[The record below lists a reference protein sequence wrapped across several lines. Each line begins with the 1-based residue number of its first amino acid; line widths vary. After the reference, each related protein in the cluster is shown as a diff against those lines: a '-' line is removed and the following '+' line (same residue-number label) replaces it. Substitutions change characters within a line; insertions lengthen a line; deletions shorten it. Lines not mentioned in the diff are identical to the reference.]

1 MPSECRGGPLRPPVR
16 RQGCGWNAR
25 TRNAQLRTQ
34 NSERRTLWRTT
45 ASIRSV
51 GSIAAEAHP
60 GRKKGG
66 RGGSFP
72 SPKGEEDPVEG
83 CSDVVVRPHNHNYH
97 RFLCRMVFA
106 CDHRV
111 KPCGRNCEDLPVS
124 ERDPRSGVAGSP
136 EPVCRWSGSARWW
149 RRRCA
154 SSDRTAG
161 GRRGP
166 PPATE
171 GGVHAAPTRG
181 EMRGHDARPP
191 FSASGKSCPR
201 ISRVRL
207 AGSVRGPTTT
217 RMNGTATLCPAVG
230 AVRERPG
237 DGVRD
242 TVGGRKGGRP
252 AIGLRADA
260 GFRPLQRKAVCMR
273 GPRRNTGT
281 RCPSPVHRICRI
293 MSPYFASAWPW
304 AGDDRMAGTCN
315 VPLPAACQSCPSGPL
330 CPSEACA
337 GMPPGRPVG
346 GWLSSRGG
354 AREEAPLSSPAF
366 GGMEGNTARSAV
378 RNTHRADR
386 YAECHILAAVS
397 NEA

>member
-237 DGVRD
+237 DGVPD
-242 TVGGRKGGRP
+242 AVEGDNGGR
-252 AIGLRADA
+252 
-260 GFRPLQRKAVCMR
+260 
-273 GPRRNTGT
+273 
-281 RCPSPVHRICRI
+281 
-293 MSPYFASAWPW
+293 Y
-304 AGDDRMAGTCN
+304 DRMAG
-315 VPLPAACQSCPSGPL
+315 GH
-330 CPSEACA
+330 
-337 GMPPGRPVG
+337 GRP
-346 GWLSSRGG
+346 
-354 AREEAPLSSPAF
+354 PL
-366 GGMEGNTARSAV
+366 RKKV
-378 RNTHRADR
+378 R
-386 YAECHILAAVS
+386 V
-397 NEA
+397 